1 MSHFKPRILKALFI
15 HRIAVILRGY
25 LYLARFKVFDRVIAA
40 PVTEFQLVGLRT
52 TGEAYHLMTEADAEY
67 RVFAP
72 ELFHKV
78 DNGYDVLGVARAV

>member
-25 LYLARFKVFDRVIAA
+25 LYLARFKVFDRVIAP

-52 TGEAYHLMTEADAEY
+52 TGEAYHLMTEAYAEAVPHDA
-67 RVFAP
+67 
-72 ELFHKV
+72 
-78 DNGYDVLGVARAV
+78 VARVSCKKRWYCPLCRSCR